1 MGLNS
6 VGLRRRNFPSEIL
19 NDIQSIYRT
28 IYLSG
33 YNIKEAIEHIEDEIQ
48 PSSVRDEIINFIKNS
63 ERGVIRANF

>member
-6 VGLRRRNFPSEIL
+6 VGLRRRNFPSEIV